1 MGPLPSSVYWRRRAV
16 VLGTALFAVLLVF
29 YSCSGST
36 KSDASGNPTQGP
48 PKATVT
54 GIISTAAAVSP
65 SPQPSEQVAPSPSV
79 APSTVTSSAP
89 VVGGDPKLCGDEEL
103 GVTAKASPASTAKG
117 GTTILYLYVKNIGSR
132 TCTRDIGPDLQEL
145 WIVKGTERVWSSDD
159 CDAPR
164 GTNLKSFNQG
174 LEMSFNVAW
183 NGRYSTTCTKTSPKH
198 AGGDVA
204 VAGNTYRLYARVGT
218 KISAPVKITIR

>member
-1 MGPLPSSVYWRRRAV
+1 MRLTVGPLPSSVYWRRRAV
-16 VLGTALFAVLLVF
+16 VLGTACFVVLLVF

-36 KSDASGNPTQGP
+36 KSDASGNPTAGAP
-48 PKATVT
+48 HATVT
-54 GIISTAAAVSP
+54 GTISTAAAT
-65 SPQPSEQVAPSPSV
+65 APSV
-79 APSTVTSSAP
+79 APSEPLQASPSSVP

-103 GVTAKASPASTAKG
+103 GVTARASSVTPAKG
-117 GTTILYLYVKNIGSR
+117 GTTVFYLYVKNIGSR

-145 WIVKGTERVWSSDD
+145 WIVRGTERVWSSDD

-183 NGRYSTTCTKTSPKH
+183 NGRYSTTCTSTAPKH
-198 AGGDVA
+198 ADGDIA
-204 VAGNTYRLYARVGT
+204 PAGNTYRLYARVGT